1 MGRCGGSRAA
11 ARLRP
16 TAWVA
21 LFAFVLGLCGMLP
34 STPALAGSAP
44 VTAELHMALAH
55 SSMPGSTIEA
65 ARVPESQSMAEK
77 GGSGHSM
84 AGDACSCCFG
94 PGGISECHAV
104 LATADASPPN
114 GAATQAV
121 GAPFHDAGSYAPV
134 SSFEGPSAP
143 SLGELSLLRI

>member
-1 MGRCGGSRAA
+1 
-11 ARLRP
+11 
-16 TAWVA
+16 
-21 LFAFVLGLCGMLP
+21 MLP

-55 SSMPGSTIEA
+55 STAPVSGIEA
-65 ARVPESQSMAEK
+65 ARVPEPASMAETD
-77 GGSGHSM
+77 GSGHSM

-104 LATADASPPN
+104 LATADASPPMDT
-114 GAATQAV
+114 ATQAL
-121 GAPFHDAGSYAPV
+121 GAPFHDAGSYTPV
-134 SSFEGPSAP
+134 SPFEGPSAP